1 MRQIPIKAYH
11 VLWSVFSKHRRLTY
25 VLVSI
30 VIGFACAIFVGMRV
44 SGIASAKVA
53 AAPFE
58 VAFFW
63 LIGVFLIDLIWRVRT
78 GSSNGMFARAV
89 AWSGICM
96 SAVMLAWLVGAI
108 VFPDTAGV
116 YLLLQR
122 SYIDA
127 HWRVDPVTQVTYF
140 PIAFGSADESGR
152 AVVPSSF
159 FVLDKYSELIVG
171 SGELVRP
178 SCPNVNYLAK
188 RLEGQIYILRQYT
201 EQDAHLTP
209 CLITP
214 TPKSEQPP

>member
-1 MRQIPIKAYH
+1 
-11 VLWSVFSKHRRLTY
+11 
-25 VLVSI
+25 
-30 VIGFACAIFVGMRV
+30 
-44 SGIASAKVA
+44 
-53 AAPFE
+53 
-58 VAFFW
+58 
-63 LIGVFLIDLIWRVRT
+63 
-78 GSSNGMFARAV
+78 
-89 AWSGICM
+89 M

-140 PIAFGSADESGR
+140 PIAFESADESGR

-178 SCPNVNYLAK
+178 RARADAGRVRRRMSIRLPGARRWRHGGAGWGISMVCPRFGAHGAWLSLRSDAK
-188 RLEGQIYILRQYT
+188 ASAKPSVDPRAEPRLRIAQG
-201 EQDAHLTP
+201 
-209 CLITP
+209 
-214 TPKSEQPP
+214 PPS